1 MSIVTDEA
9 LWEQDE
15 QWQRWKT
22 ALRGF
27 PGKLQLLELCGGTG
41 AAYIALSKLL
51 PAGTLQ
57 LAGHWDTDDELADIL
72 QRVHAECSNIHL
84 GSIAGDILATDV
96 ENFPN
101 CHAIVA
107 GPPCPPWSKLGKKES
122 FGDKRAAVLWRVIDI
137 VTHQANT
144 GSLGCFVL
152 ENVESITH
160 KGKATGSPAPVDIIL
175 KELRSNLPDGWKVDT
190 VIANS
195 EDFDV
200 ILCGRLKRIGAE
212 RKCVELVAVIGALG
226 WHHHKKPWSL
236 EHCNV

>member
-137 VTHQANT
+137 VTHQADSLR
-144 GSLGCFVL
+144 GSSVKVGTMQRRLARPL
-152 ENVESITH
+152 RKDDAH
-160 KGKATGSPAPVDIIL
+160 KSRSVNISFGTSSLDNFIQIQIEGLIDDLVSLSAEKGHTLWAIL
-175 KELRSNLPDGWKVDT
+175 
-190 VIANS
+190 
-195 EDFDV
+195 
-200 ILCGRLKRIGAE
+200 
-212 RKCVELVAVIGALG
+212 
-226 WHHHKKPWSL
+226 
-236 EHCNV
+236 